1 LSHFIIIFLL
11 GEKWEPSV
19 IFFQI
24 LIFSAITSPQIG
36 MMGKAVLA
44 KGYSKLKFKIGLIQR
59 LLKLTPIALGLFY
72 GLMAFTWGMV
82 LASLLVILMFFIV
95 FHIKLKVNFWT
106 QIKNFLLP
114 NIIFIIFMILHLFY
128 KDHINQWL
136 FVFLFLVSHIVF
148 VMLIKH
154 ESYVF
159 IKNLILRIIK
169 KRKNK

>member
-1 LSHFIIIFLL
+1 
-11 GEKWEPSV
+11 
-19 IFFQI
+19 
-24 LIFSAITSPQIG
+24 
-36 MMGKAVLA
+36 VLA

>member
-1 LSHFIIIFLL
+1 VLSLTL
-11 GEKWEPSV
+11 K
-19 IFFQI
+19 I
-24 LIFSAITSPQIG
+24 LIFSAITSHQIE

-44 KGYSKLKFKIGLIQR
+44 KGHSKLKFKIGLIQR
-59 LLKLTPIALGLFY
+59 LLKLTPIAVVLYY
-72 GLMAFTWGMV
+72 GIKEFAVTV
-82 LASLLVILMFFIV
+82 VIASTLVFFIYTL
-95 FHIKLKVNFWT
+95 ILNSKLKISFWT
-106 QIKNFLLP
+106 QVKNLLMP
-114 NIIFIIFMILHLFY
+114 NSISIIFMILHLFY